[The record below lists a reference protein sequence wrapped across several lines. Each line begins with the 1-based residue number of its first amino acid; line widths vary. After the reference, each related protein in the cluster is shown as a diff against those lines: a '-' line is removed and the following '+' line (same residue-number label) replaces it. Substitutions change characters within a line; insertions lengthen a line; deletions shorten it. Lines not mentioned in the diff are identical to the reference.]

1 MLIVIRNIIILAALA
16 FLLSKCSYV
25 RQSYFL
31 SMCSKSES
39 DDVICKCT
47 FKAIDPI
54 LSDQIGKTWVF
65 RPDLGKYPQFYEAL
79 SNSER
84 QCPTGYYR

>member
-1 MLIVIRNIIILAALA
+1 MLIVIRNLIILAVLAL
-16 FLLSKCSYV
+16 LLSRCSYV

-39 DDVICKCT
+39 DDAICECT
-47 FKAIDPI
+47 FEAIDPV

-65 RPDLGKYPQFYEAL
+65 LPDLGKYPQFYEAL
-79 SNSER
+79 DKSEK